1 MLKEFRDFIARGNV
15 IDLAVGIII
24 GAAFGGVVNSLVN
37 DIMMPPLGVVLAE
50 VDFKNLEVILSD
62 EVKQA
67 DGKIVKPKVAIRYGQ
82 FINTAINFLIVGAAV
97 FLLVKLANR
106 LYKRPPAPSG
116 PVTKP
121 CPACKE
127 PVHAEATRC
136 KWCTSDLGMGN
147 RA

>member
-24 GAAFGGVVNSLVN
+24 GAAFGGLVNSLVN
-37 DIMMPPLGVVLAE
+37 DVIMPPLGVVLAE
-50 VDFKNLEVILSD
+50 VDFKNLEVVLR
-62 EVKQA
+62 EEKKGP
-67 DGKIVKPKVAIRYGQ
+67 DGKVAQPKAAIRYGQ
-82 FINTAINFLIVGAAV
+82 FINTSINFLIVGAAV
-97 FLLVKLANR
+97 FVLVKGVNR
-106 LYKRPPAPSG
+106 LYKRPAPPPG
-116 PVTKP
+116 PVTKA

-136 KWCTSDLGMGN
+136 KYCTSDLGIGN